1 MLIGCKKDLV
11 DSNKAGYMQIDTQV
25 KNALKA
31 LGDIEHLI
39 QYAQSGYD
47 NAGTHENEK
56 STSQRQVVLNK
67 EDATMFMQ
75 KLYLTDN
82 TSEDVIQLFQT
93 QDEQTSA
100 NNDAEEDQKAAA
112 TSPGVFSYV
121 KGFFVSTKNEDILP
135 K

>member
-1 MLIGCKKDLV
+1 MLIGCKKDRV

-47 NAGTHENEK
+47 DAGAHEKESSASK
-56 STSQRQVVLNK
+56 QHVVLNK

-75 KLYLTDN
+75 KLYLADN
-82 TSEDVIQLFQT
+82 SKSEDIIQAF
-93 QDEQTSA
+93 
-100 NNDAEEDQKAAA
+100 
-112 TSPGVFSYV
+112 
-121 KGFFVSTKNEDILP
+121 
-135 K
+135 